1 MLKKD
6 GFLWPSNLLKDFA
19 VASIQLISACLIQH
33 YHAMKFSKYYLA
45 AFFSFVIWGFFSLA
59 LKPLKAYASL
69 DILFYRVFL
78 CAVIMAVIS
87 LIFRVK
93 VLKSNIR
100 IFKEMPAKQRTRV
113 TMLTFLGGALLT
125 ANWFFF
131 IYVMNHISVKAASF
145 AYLVCPIMT
154 TVIAFFVL
162 NEKLSKW
169 QWAAVSLSVMSCV
182 LLSFNNVADIAYSLI
197 VAASYAL
204 YLVSQRKNVGLDKF
218 LVLTVQILFSAFLL
232 LPFYPT
238 YSEALPTEFT
248 FYALI
253 FLIAVLFTIVPL
265 YMNLYALQGVTSST
279 MGILLYINPL
289 MNFATALFYFHEPIN
304 SVQITAYS
312 LILLSIVIFNER
324 FIFRRRSAALV

>member
-1 MLKKD
+1 
-6 GFLWPSNLLKDFA
+6 
-19 VASIQLISACLIQH
+19 
-33 YHAMKFSKYYLA
+33 MKFSKYYLA
-45 AFFSFVIWGFFSLA
+45 AFISFVIWGFFSLA

-69 DILFYRVFL
+69 DILFYRVLF

-87 LIFRVK
+87 LFVRIK
-93 VLKSNIR
+93 VLKENIS
-100 IFKEMPAKQRTRV
+100 IFRQMPVAQRKRV
-113 TMLTFLGGALLT
+113 TILTLAGGFLLT

-154 TVIAFFVL
+154 TVIAYFVL

-169 QWAAVSLSVMSCV
+169 QWTAVLMSVASCM
-182 LLSFNNVADIAYSLI
+182 LLSFSNVADIAYSLI
-197 VAASYAL
+197 VAASYAF
-204 YLVSQRKNVGLDKF
+204 YLVSQRKNTGMDKF
-218 LVLTVQILFSAFLL
+218 LVLTVQILFSALLL
-232 LPFYPT
+232 LPFYPQ
-238 YSEALPTEFT
+238 YSEALPTEFS

-289 MNFATALFYFHEPIN
+289 MNFVIALLYFHEPIN
-304 SVQITAYS
+304 AIQITAYS
-312 LILLSIVIFNER
+312 LILISIVVFNER
-324 FIFRRRSAALV
+324 FIFGRRRAALG

>member
-1 MLKKD
+1 ML
-6 GFLWPSNLLKDFA
+6 FPEY
-19 VASIQLISACLIQH
+19 IHPHRLIHITSS
-33 YHAMKFSKYYLA
+33 MKFSKHYLA
-45 AFFSFVIWGFFSLA
+45 AFISFVIWGFFSLA

-87 LIFRVK
+87 LFVRVK
-93 VLKSNIR
+93 VLKENVKTFR
-100 IFKEMPAKQRTRV
+100 QMPSAQKKRV
-113 TMLTFLGGALLT
+113 TLLTLAGGVLLT

-154 TVIAFFVL
+154 TVIAYFVL

-169 QWAAVSLSVMSCV
+169 QWAAVLLSVLSCM
-182 LLSFNNVADIAYSLI
+182 LLSFSNVADIAYSLI
-197 VAASYAL
+197 VALSYAL
-204 YLVSQRKNVGLDKF
+204 YLVSQRKNVGMDKF
-218 LVLTVQILFSAFLL
+218 LVLTVQIIFSALIL
-232 LPFYPT
+232 LPFYPQ
-238 YSEALPTEFT
+238 YSEALPTAFS

-265 YMNLYALQGVTSST
+265 YMNLYALQSVTSST

-289 MNFATALFYFHEPIN
+289 MNFFIALVYFHEPIN
-304 SVQITAYS
+304 SIQITAYS

-324 FIFRRRSAALV
+324 YIFGRRRAALG

>member
-1 MLKKD
+1 LT
-6 GFLWPSNLLKDFA
+6 
-19 VASIQLISACLIQH
+19 QH
-33 YHAMKFSKYYLA
+33 YRSMKFSKYYLA
-45 AFFSFVIWGFFSLA
+45 AFISFVIWGFFSLA
-59 LKPLKAYASL
+59 LKPLHDYASL

-87 LIFRVK
+87 LFVRRS
-93 VLKSNIR
+93 VLKDNIR
-100 IFKEMPAKQRTRV
+100 IFREMPAKQQKRV
-113 TMLTFLGGALLT
+113 SLLTLSGGGLLT

-169 QWAAVSLSVMSCV
+169 QWAAVMLSVLSCI
-182 LLSFNNVADIAYSLI
+182 LLSFNSLADIAYSLI
-197 VAASYAL
+197 VAASYAF
-204 YLVSQRKNVGLDKF
+204 YLVSQKKNVGLDKF
-218 LVLTVQILFSAFLL
+218 LVLTVQILFSALLL
-232 LPFYPT
+232 LPFYPV
-238 YSEALPTEFT
+238 YSEALPTEFS

-265 YMNLYALQGVTSST
+265 YMNLYALQGVSSST
-279 MGILLYINPL
+279 IGILLYINPL
-289 MNFATALFYFHEPIN
+289 MNFVTALLYFHEPIN

-324 FIFRRRSAALV
+324 FIFKRRAALV